1 MMKWNKKIFAAAMTA
16 ILALSAA
23 GCGSTAVMDTA
34 EVEALLAKSQE
45 TMAAVESMA
54 AEMTMEMNMAL
65 GDEVMETTSV
75 ANIQT
80 KQEPLQMQMDL
91 SVVMDDGSEMEQ
103 MQMYAEEVDG
113 KLMTYMYSA
122 DTWYAQTMELG
133 DLGQYNAEQNMELYL
148 NNIQSFKASG
158 KETINGTKTTKIE
171 GVITGEAMEKAIMD
185 SGAADSAASMG
196 VTEEQL
202 QSMYAD
208 MGDLPIAMWIDAE
221 GYVLKYEMDLTEMMQ
236 KIVNAAM
243 GAVGETE
250 TEDAISIAKASVSMV
265 CSDFNAV
272 GEITIPAEAKSAEV
286 LNLAE

>member
-1 MMKWNKKIFAAAMTA
+1 MMKWNKKIFAIAMTA

-23 GCGSTAVMDTA
+23 GCSSTAGMDTA

-54 AEMTMEMNMAL
+54 AEMTMEMDMAL
-65 GDEVMETTSV
+65 DDEVIETTSV

-80 KQEPLQMQMDL
+80 KQDPLQMQMDL

-158 KETINGTKTTKIE
+158 EETINGTKTVKIE
-171 GVITGEAMEKAIMD
+171 GVIAGEAMEKAIMD

-202 QSMYAD
+202 QAMYAD
-208 MGDLPIAMWIDAE
+208 MGDLPITMWIDAE

-250 TEDAISIAKASVSMV
+250 TDYAISIAKASVSMV
-265 CSDFNAV
+265 CKDFNAV

-286 LNLAE
+286 LNMAE

>member
-1 MMKWNKKIFAAAMTA
+1 MMKWSKKIFAAVMTA
-16 ILALSAA
+16 ILAVSAA
-23 GCGSTAVMDTA
+23 GCGSKAGMDTT

-45 TMAAVESMA
+45 TMATVESMA
-54 AEMTMEMNMAL
+54 AEMTMEMDMAL

-75 ANIQT
+75 ANILT
-80 KQEPLQMQMDL
+80 KQEPFQMQMDL
-91 SVVMDDGSEMEQ
+91 SVVMEDGSEMEQ
-103 MQMYAEEVDG
+103 MQMYGEEVDG

-133 DLGQYNAEQNMELYL
+133 DLGQYNAEKNMELYL

-158 KETINGTKTTKIE
+158 EETINGTNTTKIE
-171 GVITGEAMEKAIMD
+171 GMIEGEAMEKAIVD
-185 SGAADSAASMG
+185 SGAANSAASMG

-202 QSMYAD
+202 QAMYAD
-208 MGDLPIAMWIDAE
+208 MGDLPVSLWIDAE

-236 KIVNAAM
+236 KIMDAAM
-243 GAVGETE
+243 GAVGEME
-250 TEDAISIAKASVSMV
+250 TEYSISIEKASVSMV
-265 CSDFNAV
+265 CKDFNAV

>member
-1 MMKWNKKIFAAAMTA
+1 MMKWSKKIFVAVMTA

-23 GCGSTAVMDTA
+23 GCSSTMDTA
-34 EVEALLAKSQE
+34 EVEALLEKSQE
-45 TMAAVESMA
+45 TMAAIESMA
-54 AEMTMEMNMAL
+54 AEMTMEMDMTL

-80 KQEPLQMQMDL
+80 KQNPLQMQMDL
-91 SVVMDDGSEMEQ
+91 SVIMEDGSEMEQ
-103 MQMYAEEVDG
+103 MQMYAEEVEG

-158 KETINGTKTTKIE
+158 EETINGTKTTKIE
-171 GVITGEAMEKAIMD
+171 GVIAGEAMEKAIMD

-202 QSMYAD
+202 QAMYAD
-208 MGDLPIAMWIDAE
+208 MGDLQIAMWIDAE
-221 GYVLKYEMDLTEMMQ
+221 GYVLKYKMDLTEMMQ
-236 KIVNAAM
+236 KIVDAAM
-243 GAVGETE
+243 EAVGETE
-250 TEDAISIAKASVSMV
+250 TDYAISIAKASVSMV

-272 GEITIPAEAKSAEV
+272 GEIMIPAEAKSAEV
-286 LNLAE
+286 LNMAE